1 MTLASTLAFIVA
13 VFVLGITP
21 GPAVVAISARAL
33 ASGLRPALAFHLGVV
48 AGDTVLMLAAIFGL
62 AAVAQALGPWFAI
75 VRIAGAL
82 YLIWLGIRLWRTE
95 PQEPGLAAAAAADAF
110 RRNAFDGFVL
120 TLGNPKAIVFYA
132 AFLPTFVDL
141 AHIDAADIAVLVAV
155 IAGVLTVTNMSYAL
169 LAARARLLFKS
180 RRALR
185 RLNRAAGTLM
195 IGAGVAVA
203 RS

>member
-1 MTLASTLAFIVA
+1 MTLASTLAFIAA

-21 GPAVVAISARAL
+21 GPAAVAISARAL
-33 ASGLRPALAFHLGVV
+33 ASGLRPAFAFHVGVV
-48 AGDTVLMLAAIFGL
+48 AGDTVLMLLAIFGL
-62 AAVAQALGPWFAI
+62 AAVAQAMGSWFAV
-75 VRIAGAL
+75 VRIAGGL
-82 YLIWLGIRLWRTE
+82 YLIWLGIRLWRAE
-95 PQEPGLAAAAAADAF
+95 PQPPGIEAAPAAGAF
-110 RRNAFDGFVL
+110 RRNALDGFVL

-141 AHIDAADIAVLVAV
+141 ARIDGADVAILIAV

-185 RLNRAAGTLM
+185 NLNRAAGTLM

>member
-1 MTLASTLAFIVA
+1 ML
-13 VFVLGITP
+13 LGSV
-21 GPAVVAISARAL
+21 G
-33 ASGLRPALAFHLGVV
+33 
-48 AGDTVLMLAAIFGL
+48 
-62 AAVAQALGPWFAI
+62 
-75 VRIAGAL
+75 
-82 YLIWLGIRLWRTE
+82 
-95 PQEPGLAAAAAADAF
+95 AF
-110 RRNAFDGFVL
+110 RRGALDGFIL

-141 AHIDAADIAVLVAV
+141 ARIDAGDIAILIAV

-169 LAARARLLFKS
+169 LATRARLLFRS

-185 RLNRAAGTLM
+185 NLNRAAGTLM

>member
-1 MTLASTLAFIVA
+1 MTLASVLAFIAA

-33 ASGLRPALAFHLGVV
+33 ASGLRPALGFHFGVV
-48 AGDTVLMLAAIFGL
+48 AGDTVLMLLAIFGL
-62 AAVAQALGPWFAI
+62 AAAAQAMGSWFAV

-82 YLIWLGIRLWRTE
+82 YLVWLGIRLWRAE
-95 PQEPGLAAAAAADAF
+95 PRPPGVEAAPAPGAF
-110 RRNAFDGFVL
+110 RRSVLDGFVL

-141 AHIDAADIAVLVAV
+141 ARIEAADVAILVAV

-185 RLNRAAGTLM
+185 HLNRAAGTLM